1 MAEKHL
7 TVKTA
12 RFHVTQFF
20 GKDSPPTGAGLPKK
34 HLTNETLCVSCVSNF
49 SDINPKD
56 KQSDTLVEP
65 SVLWSSPP
73 PVGISEATLW
83 SCAPYGISGATLWSC
98 APEGGTLIR

>member
-1 MAEKHL
+1 MYDCFYVFKL
-7 TVKTA
+7 DC
-12 RFHVTQFF
+12 FWIF
-20 GKDSPPTGAGLPKK
+20 
-34 HLTNETLCVSCVSNF
+34 NF
-49 SDINPKD
+49 SDINPKGLWLKNTLQMKHCVFHVYAIFWVPPTRRD
-56 KQSDTLVEP
+56 KRSDTLVEP